1 MQLKNGKH
9 ISFFF
14 LVSSCF
20 ENLFAGLKSFYYHL
34 LWRRDNSE
42 NLTQLGYI
50 YSYNNISVGK
60 YSYGKL
66 NVFSN
71 QGTSKLI
78 IHNFVAIG
86 PDVDF
91 ILQEEHPLSNISI
104 FPFKENALN
113 IDRPE
118 ALSKGDIIIDDDVW
132 IGQRATILSGV
143 HIHQGAVVAAGAV
156 VTHDVSPYAI
166 VGGVPAKVIKY
177 RFSPEII
184 AQLLKLDYSKL
195 TDDMIRER
203 IDDLYTSLDGK
214 SPEEVEKLLAWFP
227 KKQ

>member
-1 MQLKNGKH
+1 MKLKNGKH
-9 ISFFF
+9 INFFF

-20 ENLFAGLKSFYYHL
+20 ENLSAGLKSFYYHL

-42 NLTQLGYI
+42 NLTQLGYV

-71 QGTSKLI
+71 QGTSKLV

-91 ILQEEHPLSNISI
+91 ILQEEHPLSNISM
-104 FPFKENALN
+104 FPFKENVLN

-156 VTHDVSPYAI
+156 VTHDVPPYAI
-166 VGGVPAKVIKY
+166 VGGVPAKIIKY
-177 RFSPEII
+177 RFPQDVIDS
-184 AQLLKLDYSKL
+184 LLTIDFSKL
-195 TDDMIRER
+195 TKDLIKQH
-203 IDDLYTSLDGK
+203 IDELYEPMDGL
-214 SPEEVEKLLAWFP
+214 SMSEVEKKISWIP
-227 KKQ
+227 KK